1 MGPRGCSLPLGASS
15 TSIIREMTIE
25 NIIIALFGAGFGF
38 LCNMI
43 CEIRSD
49 LRDLIA
55 DMKALVR
62 EMEKDS
68 TSSSRL

>member
-1 MGPRGCSLPLGASS
+1 MPLGTGS
-15 TSIIREMTIE
+15 TSIIREMTME

>member
-1 MGPRGCSLPLGASS
+1 
-15 TSIIREMTIE
+15 MTIE